1 MAVVKC
7 GWFVYGYSLHL
18 FTHLQTHQ
26 QAEAKS
32 SDFVSKKALGLE
44 NKIIQMQQKLD
55 DKVHG
60 EEGGGEREKGEGGK
74 GGGKMEREKGEGGG
88 RRGS

>member
-7 GWFVYGYSLHL
+7 GCFVYGYSLHL

-60 EEGGGEREKGEGGK
+60 EEGGGGKGEGG
-74 GGGKMEREKGEGGG
+74 RGEG
-88 RRGS
+88 